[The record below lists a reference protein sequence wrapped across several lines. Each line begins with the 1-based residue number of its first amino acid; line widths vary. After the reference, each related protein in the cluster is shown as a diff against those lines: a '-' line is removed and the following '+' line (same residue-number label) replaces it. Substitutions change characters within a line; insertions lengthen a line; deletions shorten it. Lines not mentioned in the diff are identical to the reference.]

1 MFKKSSAEK
10 VRSEQPGARVVIVT
24 MDSHL
29 ASATIRAQ
37 SVLSRTFPGLK
48 LTVHAASEWGNSPS
62 ALERCIED
70 IEQGDIVIGAM
81 LFLEEHFLP
90 VLPALT
96 ARRDKC
102 DAMICAMSA
111 GEVMKLTRM
120 GKFTMDGKASGPM
133 ALLKRLR
140 GNTKP
145 GESKKPGMAGAKQM
159 KIVRQLPK
167 LLRFIPGTA
176 QDLRIYF
183 LVLQYWLA
191 GSEENIT
198 SMIGMLLDNYADG
211 PRRSLRGIY
220 KIQPEHEGQC
230 SKQGHV

>member
-1 MFKKSSAEK
+1 MSADIRLPAQEL
-10 VRSEQPGARVVIVT
+10 VMVSASHHLHDHPRLALALQGA
-24 MDSHL
+24 
-29 ASATIRAQ
+29 ARA
-37 SVLSRTFPGLK
+37 LSRR
-48 LTVHAASEWGNSPS
+48 VA
-62 ALERCIED
+62 R
-70 IEQGDIVIGAM
+70 IGAWCGRETAVIM
-81 LFLEEHFLP
+81 HRCFLP

-111 GEVMKLTRM
+111 GEVMRLTRM

-140 GNTKP
+140 GNNKP
-145 GESKKPGMAGAKQM
+145 GEGSKPGMAGAKQM

-167 LLRFIPGTA
+167 ILRFIPGTA
-176 QDLRIYF
+176 QDLRNYF

-191 GSEENIT
+191 GSDENIT

-220 KIQPEHEGQC
+220 KVQPP
-230 SKQGHV
+230 V